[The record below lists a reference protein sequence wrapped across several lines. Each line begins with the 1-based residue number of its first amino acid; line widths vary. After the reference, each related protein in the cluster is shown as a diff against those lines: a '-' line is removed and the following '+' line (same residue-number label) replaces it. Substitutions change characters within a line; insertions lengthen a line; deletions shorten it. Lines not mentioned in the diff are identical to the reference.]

1 MSIAS
6 QSVPADGYGKYH
18 YTLQECRDG
27 LKRNMAE
34 FGERY
39 TLLGIAFELLD
50 TTQENQELVRRWF
63 DLYMRVIDEQS
74 YLEFGHEMEE
84 LKSRIISA
92 KERSEKS
99 SS

>member
-18 YTLQECRDG
+18 YTLQECQDG
-27 LKRNMAE
+27 LMRDMAE